1 MRPWLFD
8 MLSNSPELRTLLNIT
23 FPELA
28 VRIIPRESQ
37 TTLTN
42 IPRPFIVY
50 GLGQTTN
57 EGLGET
63 NEHEARRQF
72 FQLWVHDEGG
82 DYGLIDEILEILKD
96 TFQGQSAPAFNVS
109 HVLWLENSQ
118 EFSNETYNTLFRYSR
133 FQAIISK
140 GVLIS

>member
-1 MRPWLFD
+1 MRPWIYDQITTASELWIK
-8 MLSNSPELRTLLNIT
+8 LGLTYPELTAR
-23 FPELA
+23 
-28 VRIIPRESQ
+28 VIPRESKS
-37 TTLTN
+37 TLTGMG
-42 IPRPFIVY
+42 RPFIVY

-57 EGLGET
+57 EALAET

-72 FQLWVHDEGG
+72 FQIWVHDEGG
-82 DYGLIDEILEILKD
+82 SYTLIDDILEILKD
-96 TFQGQSAPAFNVS
+96 IFQGKSAPAFNVS

-118 EFSNETYNTLFRYSR
+118 EFSNETYNTLFRYAR